1 MIRFWFKLFYAVNF
15 VGVGMFAPYVA
26 MYFMRKDLTSI
37 QAGSLVA
44 LVSFVGFIA
53 QPVWGII
60 SDKFNVTRL
69 LVTVSCWTTSGI
81 ILTYTLTDKFE
92 YLVVTVILFSV
103 MRAPLHANVA
113 ALALNHLELNDKR
126 EEYGKFRL
134 WGSIGFI
141 IATIISGGLFFEDNL
156 TTAIYIFSGSLI
168 VLGFISLKLP
178 DRHTT
183 NDIEWRDGLRL
194 ITDNQDLR
202 LFLLGIICIGI
213 TLGIA
218 DQYLVVYLDELN
230 ASAWIIGVT
239 VAATA
244 LPEIP
249 IMGYAK
255 TFVRKYGL
263 RITFVLGISALPVRW
278 VFNMLVSNPNIAL
291 PVQAL
296 HGVAMGVLL
305 SVGVIYIDSIL
316 PKTLRASGQALYLSS
331 LYGLGPSI
339 GLFLAGLLMNSG
351 STRPLWILCLI
362 SGSIGCYIISSAM
375 RHRNKK
381 QSNSKQQCTPIPTD

>member
-1 MIRFWFKLFYAVNF
+1 MIRFWFKLFYAVKF

-26 MYFMRKDLTSI
+26 MYFIRKDLTSV

-81 ILTYTLTDKFE
+81 VLTYTLTDKFE
-92 YLVVTVILFSV
+92 YLVAIVTLFSI

-113 ALALNHLELNDKR
+113 ALALNHLELRGKR

-156 TTAIYIFSGSLI
+156 TTAIYVFSGSLI
-168 VLGFISLKLP
+168 VLGFVSLKLP
-178 DRHTT
+178 DRHVTT
-183 NDIEWRDGLRL
+183 DVQWRDGLRL
-194 ITDNQDLR
+194 ITDNPQLR
-202 LFLLGIICIGI
+202 LFLLGIICVGI
-213 TLGIA
+213 TLGVA

-230 ASAWIIGVT
+230 ASAWIVGVT

-244 LPEIP
+244 FPEIP
-249 IMGYAK
+249 IMSYAG
-255 TFVRKYGL
+255 TLIRKWGL
-263 RITFVLGISALPVRW
+263 RITYIVGISVLPVRW
-278 VFNMLVSNPNIAL
+278 LFNMLVADPNIAL
-291 PVQAL
+291 PAQAL

-305 SVGVIYIDSIL
+305 SVGVIYIDNIL
-316 PKTLRASGQALYLSS
+316 PKSFRASGQALYLSS

-339 GLFLAGLLMNSG
+339 GLFLAGLLMSSG
-351 STRPLWILCLI
+351 STRPLWILCLVA
-362 SGSIGCYIISSAM
+362 GSIGCYIINSAM
-375 RHRNKK
+375 RLRNT
-381 QSNSKQQCTPIPTD
+381 QTFDD

>member
-1 MIRFWFKLFYAVNF
+1 MIRFWFKLFYAVKF

-26 MYFMRKDLTSI
+26 MYFIRKDLTSV

-81 ILTYTLTDKFE
+81 VLTYTLTDKFE
-92 YLVVTVILFSV
+92 YLVAIVTLFSI

-113 ALALNHLELNDKR
+113 ALALNHLELRGKR

-156 TTAIYIFSGSLI
+156 TTAIYVFSGSLI

-178 DRHTT
+178 DRHVTT
-183 NDIEWRDGLRL
+183 DVQWRDGLRL
-194 ITDNQDLR
+194 ITDNRELR

-213 TLGIA
+213 TLGVA

-230 ASAWIIGVT
+230 ASAWIIGVA
-239 VAATA
+239 VAVTA
-244 LPEIP
+244 FAEIP
-249 IMGYAK
+249 IMSYAG
-255 TFVRKYGL
+255 TLIRKWGL
-263 RITFVLGISALPVRW
+263 RITYIVGISILPVRW
-278 VFNMLVSNPNIAL
+278 LFNMLVSDPNIAL
-291 PVQAL
+291 PAQAL
-296 HGVAMGVLL
+296 HGVAMGTLL
-305 SVGVIYIDSIL
+305 SVGVIYIDNIL
-316 PKTLRASGQALYLSS
+316 PKPFRASGQALYLSS

-339 GLFLAGLLMNSG
+339 GLFLAGFLMSSG
-351 STRPLWILCLI
+351 STRPLWNLCLVA
-362 SGSIGCYIISSAM
+362 GSIGCYIINSAM
-375 RHRNKK
+375 RLRNT
-381 QSNSKQQCTPIPTD
+381 QTFDN